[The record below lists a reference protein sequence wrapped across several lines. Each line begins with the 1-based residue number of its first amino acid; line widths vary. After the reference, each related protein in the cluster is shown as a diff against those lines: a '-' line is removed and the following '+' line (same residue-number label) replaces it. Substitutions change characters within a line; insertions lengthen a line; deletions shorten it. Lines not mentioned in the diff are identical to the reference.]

1 MGEGR
6 FGGGLLCAGPEV
18 DRGLPFRVD
27 LRYRFGRPISRGLTL
42 HLRFMWMGN
51 DDWRLFA
58 TYLLKIEGRVEDI
71 PPYC

>member
-18 DRGLPFRVD
+18 DRRLPFGVD
-27 LRYRFGRPISRGLTL
+27 LRYQFGRSILRWLTL

-51 DDWRLFA
+51 GD
-58 TYLLKIEGRVEDI
+58 
-71 PPYC
+71 